1 MLKEQGEDI
10 FSLFSPGCFS
20 GSGGARGWEGGSIGS
35 PLLRVAVKSHTN
47 PGGEICHAGS
57 RQEHNKIQR
66 GTRAVYKCLRQ
77 LPQQGYPSCANSRL
91 YL

>member
-1 MLKEQGEDI
+1 VLKEQGRDI
-10 FSLFSPGCFS
+10 FSLFSAGCFS
-20 GSGGARGWEGGSIGS
+20 GSGVKGREGGSIGS

-66 GTRAVYKCLRQ
+66 GTRAVYKCLRL
-77 LPQQGYPSCANSRL
+77 LPQQGYPSCPNSRL
-91 YL
+91 DL